1 MASNIIDNSSENDN
15 ENAYNDE
22 NNLLKYIQ
30 LQLLNKLLSSLCGLI
45 IKQRSIKGNIGTM
58 LDAALY

>member
-30 LQLLNKLLSSLCGLI
+30 L
-45 IKQRSIKGNIGTM
+45 
-58 LDAALY
+58 